1 MNWLTATIIASATVL
16 ASTLAVVITRYFQSK
31 REQEVAHRDKKV
43 ELYDG
48 YLEKLFDL
56 FAEIKKR
63 EINPHELLPFM
74 RERHRKLI
82 LWSGPKTLKAYV
94 DWHKELT
101 KKPGRVE
108 QMIKMFDF
116 FLAFRNDLGLSNHGI
131 GRSHMARLVIQNPDF
146 FMHEYKKNQNITI
159 NELIQLEQKFG
170 EPQEQN
176 KEE

>member
-1 MNWLTATIIASATVL
+1 MDWTPAIVVVATGLVASILTL
-16 ASTLAVVITRYFQSK
+16 VISRYYQTKS
-31 REQEVAHRDKKV
+31 EQEIAHRDKKI

-101 KKPGRVE
+101 KKPARVE

-116 FLAFRNDLGLSNHGI
+116 FLAFRNDLGLSNRGI

-159 NELIQLEQKFG
+159 NELIQLEQKFEG
-170 EPQEQN
+170 TGT
-176 KEE
+176 K